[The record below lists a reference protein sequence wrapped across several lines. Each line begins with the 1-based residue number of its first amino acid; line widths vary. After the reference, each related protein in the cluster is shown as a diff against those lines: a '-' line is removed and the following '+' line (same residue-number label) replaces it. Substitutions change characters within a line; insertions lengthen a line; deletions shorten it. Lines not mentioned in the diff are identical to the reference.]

1 MITVLQWVALGLCVA
16 CAAWR
21 LPAAIRGRNASLF
34 WAFLLIAIAVGLSLP
49 AIYLPVDGLL
59 GGRNFANLILRF
71 ALYAIFFILAA
82 KIAAAYRSPRAH
94 RLIRGPIGIAAL
106 LLICVATVVPF
117 LLSDLPVSSTGLAG
131 YHQFTI
137 ELYVIAG
144 RLYPAYA
151 AACLIRP
158 TARAS
163 RSAAT
168 WRAGTSAGLICA
180 AFCMVVLL
188 TLLQVATF
196 RATAPIGGLLMFM
209 NIISYGAIIFLAVG
223 LALVW
228 LSIRSQGRKTGNSAL
243 ANLAAPTTAQ
253 VSGRHPGKIDD
264 TP

>member
-1 MITVLQWVALGLCVA
+1 
-16 CAAWR
+16 
-21 LPAAIRGRNASLF
+21 
-34 WAFLLIAIAVGLSLP
+34 
-49 AIYLPVDGLL
+49 
-59 GGRNFANLILRF
+59 
-71 ALYAIFFILAA
+71 
-82 KIAAAYRSPRAH
+82 YRSPRAQ
-94 RLIRGPIGIAAL
+94 RLIRGPIGIAVL
-106 LLICVATVVPF
+106 LLVCVATVVPF

>member
-82 KIAAAYRSPRAH
+82 KIAAAYRSPRAQ

-106 LLICVATVVPF
+106 LLICVGTVVPF
-117 LLSDLPVSSTGLAG
+117 LLSDLPVSSTGLAKYLDQVPVG
-131 YHQFTI
+131 FYI
-137 ELYVIAG
+137 AAG

-151 AACLIRP
+151 AACLIVP
-158 TARAS
+158 TAVAS
-163 RSAAT
+163 RSART
-168 WRAGTSAGLICA
+168 RLERAAAACICA
-180 AFCMVVLL
+180 TFSMV
-188 TLLQVATF
+188 
-196 RATAPIGGLLMFM
+196 
-209 NIISYGAIIFLAVG
+209 
-223 LALVW
+223 
-228 LSIRSQGRKTGNSAL
+228 
-243 ANLAAPTTAQ
+243 
-253 VSGRHPGKIDD
+253 
-264 TP
+264 